1 MALLKSDP
9 CRRHTLATR
18 RSNQTHIVEPKK
30 FFIETFGCQMNLHD
44 SEKVAGTL
52 TQMGYVP
59 TDDPSEADLVLLNT
73 CNIREK
79 ANQKVFSRLGS
90 LQKSYG
96 TKPGAKV
103 GLLGCMAQMEG
114 VKIFERAPNVD
125 LVVGSSSYSFIPE
138 LVEKLE
144 QGSRHVIDV
153 TQDSDRLFETYADS
167 RGNPYKAFVT
177 IMEGC
182 NRFCSFCVVP
192 YTRGRERSRPGDR
205 VLSEIRRLASEGYP
219 EVMLLGQ
226 TVNSWRDPAGI
237 IPSFAGLLRQ
247 TAAVPGI
254 RRVRFTSPHPS
265 DFHPEIVEVMET
277 TPQVCNQV
285 HLPVQS
291 GSTEVLRRMKRDY
304 TREEYLRRVEFI
316 QSSPCDIALSTDVIV
331 GFPGET
337 QEDFEETLSLLQRVG
352 YDQIFSFKYSA
363 RPGTEAF
370 ALGDTVP
377 EEEKGRR
384 LAVLQEF
391 QRKIQTQRNEQLV
404 GRELEILVDGKS
416 QKNASELMGRTTQNK
431 IVNFPGS
438 PELLGKFVRVRVSRA
453 FPNSLAGELI

>member
-1 MALLKSDP
+1 M
-9 CRRHTLATR
+9 
-18 RSNQTHIVEPKK
+18 EPKK
-30 FFIETFGCQMNLHD
+30 FFIETFGCQMNHHD

-52 TQMGYVP
+52 TQMGYIP
-59 TDDPSEADLVLLNT
+59 TENSSEADLLLLNT

-90 LQKSYG
+90 LQKTYG

-114 VKIFERAPNVD
+114 PKIFERAPNVD
-125 LVVGSSSYSFIPE
+125 LVVGSSSYSFIPQ
-138 LVEKLE
+138 LIEKLE
-144 QGSRHVIDV
+144 QGTPHVIDV
-153 TQDSDRLFETYADS
+153 SQDSDRLFETYPQS
-167 RGNPYKAFVT
+167 RENPYKAFVT

-182 NRFCSFCVVP
+182 NRFCAFCVVP
-192 YTRGRERSRPGDR
+192 YTRGPERSRPGDH
-205 VLSEIRRLASEGYP
+205 VLAEIQRLASEGYP

-226 TVNSWRDPAGI
+226 TVNSWRDPAGG
-237 IPSFAGLLRQ
+237 IPSFAELLKRI
-247 TAAVPGI
+247 AAVPGI
-254 RRVRFTSPHPS
+254 RRIRFTSPHPS
-265 DFHPEIVEVMET
+265 DLGPEIVEVMET
-277 TPQVCNQV
+277 TPEVCNQV

-316 QSSPCDIALSTDVIV
+316 QSSSREIALSTDVIV
-331 GFPGET
+331 GFPGES
-337 QEDFEETLSLLQRVG
+337 QEDFEETLSLLEHVR

-370 ALGDTVP
+370 AFGDTIP
-377 EEEKGRR
+377 EEEKSQR

-391 QRKIQTQRNEQLV
+391 QRKIQIARNAALV
-404 GRELEILVDGKS
+404 GREFEIFVEGKS
-416 QKNASELMGRTTQNK
+416 QRDVNELMGRTTQNK
-431 IVNFPGS
+431 IVNFAGP
-438 PELLGKFVRVRVSRA
+438 PELLGKFAGIRVTHS

>member
-18 RSNQTHIVEPKK
+18 RSNQTHIVKPKK

-370 ALGDTVP
+370 AVGDTVP